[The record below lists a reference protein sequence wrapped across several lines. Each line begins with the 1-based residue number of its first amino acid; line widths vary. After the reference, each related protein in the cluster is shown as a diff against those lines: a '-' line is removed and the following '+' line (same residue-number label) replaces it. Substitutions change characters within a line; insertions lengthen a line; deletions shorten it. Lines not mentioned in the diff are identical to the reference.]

1 MSVLTPLR
9 VPNTG
14 TPNAAAQATNAA
26 ETVRQ
31 EAQTPPPGIRAQDD
45 DDEDKDDE
53 DDEEDED
60 DDKSKKSKSKAKKKK
75 TKAIADDSDV
85 DEADRNDPAASASR
99 ARERSR
105 IRAILE
111 SDAGKARPSAA
122 MQLALNTRMAR
133 GEAVAVLSGFPVE
146 SKQTGMLAQR
156 MAAEPTHE
164 VGPEVPNIGRGDD
177 PQAHSK
183 LGNGEVTI
191 HNPALLAQAIVNAG
205 RKRRGEV

>member
-9 VPNTG
+9 VPNTAA
-14 TPNAAAQATNAA
+14 NAPAQPTNAA

-45 DDEDKDDE
+45 DNDDDDDEE
-53 DDEEDED
+53 DDEEG
-60 DDKSKKSKSKAKKKK
+60 DDKDKKSKSKSKAKKKK
-75 TKAIADDSDV
+75 AVADDSDA

-111 SDAGKARPSAA
+111 SDAGKARPAAA

-177 PQAHSK
+177 PQAHTK
-183 LGNGEVTI
+183 LGNGEVAV
-191 HNPALLAQAIVNAG
+191 HNPTLLAQAIVNAG
-205 RKRRGEV
+205 RKRRGEI